1 MICKKIKFKDFRNI
15 EEAEI
20 EFCDGVNIFYGNN
33 AEGKTNA
40 LEGIYLFAH
49 GKSFR
54 TSSDRDLISFSKEVS
69 FCKMYFEDS
78 VRPQDMEIKLSR
90 GNRKLCYKNG
100 VNIKKLSD
108 FVGYFRAVLFCPE
121 HLSVIKDGPSERRSF
136 LDGAICQLKPIYLSS
151 LQKYNNIL
159 NQRNTLLKNYEE
171 NKEVFDRTIELWS
184 TYLARE
190 AALIAR
196 ERYEYV
202 KLLNCHVND
211 FFNDMT
217 SGRESTLLEYTK
229 VLTEEEYLQKLTQ
242 NLEKEIQAGT
252 TLYGIHKDDIDISLN
267 GREARSFC
275 SQGQQRC
282 LALAMKLGE
291 GEISKEVTGE
301 YPVFLFDDIFSELD
315 SQRKEYVTKGIKKCQ
330 VIITSCEKDG
340 LESVAGNVIEVKQ
353 GSYSRIK

>member
-1 MICKKIKFKDFRNI
+1 MICKKIFYKDFRNI
-15 EEAEI
+15 ENAEI
-20 EFCDGVNIFYGNN
+20 EFCDGVNIFFGNN

-40 LEGIYLFAH
+40 LEGIYMFAN

-54 TSSDRDLISFSKEVS
+54 SSNDRDLISFSKDMS
-69 FCKMYFEDS
+69 FVKMYFEDS
-78 VRPQDMEIKLSR
+78 VRDHEMEMKLVR
-90 GNRKLCYKNG
+90 GSRKLCFRNG

-136 LDGAICQLKPIYLSS
+136 LDSAICQLKPIYLSS

-159 NQRNTLLKNYEE
+159 NQRNTLIKNYEE
-171 NKEVFDRTIELWS
+171 DKESFNRTIELWS
-184 TYLARE
+184 AYLARE

-202 KLLNCHVND
+202 KILDAHVKN
-211 FFNDMT
+211 FFSDMT
-217 SGRESTLLEYTK
+217 NGSEVSLLEYNK
-229 VLTEEEYLQKLTQ
+229 AMTEEDYLQKLTQ

-252 TLYGIHKDDIDISLN
+252 TLYGIHKDDIDIYLN
-267 GREARSFC
+267 GKEARSFC

-282 LALAMKLGE
+282 IALAMKLGE
-291 GEISKEVTGE
+291 GEISKQVTGE

-315 SQRKEYVTKGIKKCQ
+315 SKRKEYVTKGIKKCQ
-330 VIITSCEKDG
+330 VIITSCESSG
-340 LESVAGNVIEVKQ
+340 LEGFAGNVIEVKK
-353 GSYSRIK
+353 GNYSKVK

>member
-1 MICKKIKFKDFRNI
+1 MICKKIRYKDFRNI

-40 LEGIYLFAH
+40 LEGIYLFAN

-54 TSSDRDLISFSKEVS
+54 SSSDKDLISFSKDVS
-69 FCKMYFEDS
+69 FVKMNFEDS
-78 VRPQDMEIKLSR
+78 VRPHEMEIKLVR
-90 GNRKLCYKNG
+90 GSRKLCYRNG
-100 VNIKKLSD
+100 VNIKKLSE

-121 HLSVIKDGPSERRSF
+121 HLSVIKDGPSERRLF
-136 LDGAICQLKPIYLSS
+136 LDSAICQLKPIYLSS

-159 NQRNTLLKNYEE
+159 NQRNMLLKNYEE
-171 NKEVFDRTIELWS
+171 NKEAFDRTIDLWS
-184 TYLARE
+184 AYLARE
-190 AALIAR
+190 AALISR

-202 KLLNCHVND
+202 KILDTHVKD
-211 FFNDMT
+211 FFSDMT
-217 SGRESTLLEYTK
+217 KGNENTLLQYNK
-229 VLTEEEYLQKLTQ
+229 VMEEEEYYKKLTQ

-252 TLYGIHKDDIDISLN
+252 TLYGIHKDDIDIYLN
-267 GREARSFC
+267 GKEARSFC

-291 GEISKEVTGE
+291 GEISRQFTGE

-315 SQRKEYVTKGIKKCQ
+315 STRKEYVTKGIKKCQ
-330 VIITSCEKDG
+330 VIITSCEKQGFDDF
-340 LESVAGNVIEVKQ
+340 AGNVIEVNNGK
-353 GSYSRIK
+353 YSKIR